1 MKKLFL
7 LLTTLALGTPVMAGH
22 IPGHIKEWNS
32 YDSMGCMLLQECTD
46 NVRQITSLQNIVD
59 NYPDVDFDNVAGEV
73 ESLLSALDQV
83 GVNVFLGDE
92 KYFPPNH
99 RGVYH
104 TISNNF
110 FLNEDYVSDPRVLL
124 SVMRHE
130 GWHAAQDCMA
140 GTIDNNFIAII
151 KPESEVPFYWRT
163 LAERTYPS
171 NAVPWEAEAW
181 WAGKTKDMT
190 VDALE
195 ACATGAMWE
204 IYEPTPLTRKFLE
217 EKGYIK

>member
-1 MKKLFL
+1 
-7 LLTTLALGTPVMAGH
+7 
-22 IPGHIKEWNS
+22 
-32 YDSMGCMLLQECTD
+32 
-46 NVRQITSLQNIVD
+46 
-59 NYPDVDFDNVAGEV
+59 
-73 ESLLSALDQV
+73 
-83 GVNVFLGDE
+83 
-92 KYFPPNH
+92 
-99 RGVYH
+99 
-104 TISNNF
+104 
-110 FLNEDYVSDPRVLL
+110 
-124 SVMRHE
+124 
-130 GWHAAQDCMA
+130 
-140 GTIDNNFIAII
+140 
-151 KPESEVPFYWRT
+151 

>member
-1 MKKLFL
+1 
-7 LLTTLALGTPVMAGH
+7 MADH

-46 NVRQITSLQNIVD
+46 DVRQITSLKDIVD
-59 NYPDVDFDNVAGEV
+59 NYPGTDFDNVAGEV
-73 ESLLSALDQV
+73 ESLLSALDEV
-83 GVNVFLGDE
+83 GVNVFLGNE

-110 FLNEDYVSDPRVLL
+110 FLNEDYVGDPRVLL

-140 GTIDNNFIAII
+140 GTIENNFIAII
-151 KPESEVPFYWRT
+151 KPESDVPFYWRE

-181 WAGKTKDMT
+181 WAGKTQDMT
-190 VDALE
+190 VDALK

-217 EKGYIK
+217 DKGYIK

>member
-1 MKKLFL
+1 MILWVVCYSKNVQTMFDRSQVSKILWTTIPMLILIMWLVKLNHCC
-7 LLTTLALGTPVMAGH
+7 LT
-22 IPGHIKEWNS
+22 
-32 YDSMGCMLLQECTD
+32 
-46 NVRQITSLQNIVD
+46 
-59 NYPDVDFDNVAGEV
+59 
-73 ESLLSALDQV
+73 LDQV

-110 FLNEDYVSDPRVLL
+110 FLNEDYVGDPRVLL

-151 KPESEVPFYWRT
+151 KPESEVPSTEGT
-163 LAERTYPS
+163 LRRENLSS
-171 NAVPWEAEAW
+171 NGWYHGRNEGW
-181 WAGKTKDMT
+181 W
-190 VDALE
+190 
-195 ACATGAMWE
+195 
-204 IYEPTPLTRKFLE
+204 KFDR
-217 EKGYIK
+217 